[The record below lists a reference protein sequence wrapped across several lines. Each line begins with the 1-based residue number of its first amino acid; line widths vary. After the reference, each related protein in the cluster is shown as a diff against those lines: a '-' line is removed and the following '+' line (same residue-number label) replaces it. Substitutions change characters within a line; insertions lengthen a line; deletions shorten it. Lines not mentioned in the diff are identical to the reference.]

1 MFSSDQSHFSAR
13 LFKRVSSLVKILLGV
28 RAGHY
33 GSDSCSILR
42 DHRVDD
48 REDEDAHLEHAVGK
62 LASLPAFAHHHGGYR
77 SLAVSSIKPEILQSF
92 LEIARIVP
100 ELLHKP
106 RTPLHQLDSSNTSTR
121 HRRRLG
127 PRQEIAAHLVLKI
140 TAQNLRSD
148 NVTANA
154 AESFR
159 ECSHVNIHLPLYVE
173 MIGDSSSVSSQ
184 YPVAP

>member
-48 REDEDAHLEHAVGK
+48 REDEDAHLEHAVSK
-62 LASLPAFAHHHGGYR
+62 LASLPALAHHHGGYR

-92 LEIARIVP
+92 LEIARVVP

-106 RTPLHQLDSSNTSTR
+106 RTSLDQLDRSNAGAR

-127 PRQEIAAHLVLKI
+127 PGEEIAADLVLKI
-140 TAQNLRSD
+140 AAQVLRSD

-154 AESFR
+154 AECFR
-159 ECSHVNIHLPLYVE
+159 ECSHVNIYLAL
-173 MIGDSSSVSSQ
+173 
-184 YPVAP
+184 

>member
-1 MFSSDQSHFSAR
+1 MFSSDESHFSAR

-33 GSDSCSILR
+33 GSDSCFILR

-48 REDEDAHLEHAVGK
+48 WEDEDAHLEHAVSK

-106 RTPLHQLDSSNTSTR
+106 RAPLHQLDSSNTSTR
-121 HRRRLG
+121 PRRRLG
-127 PRQEIAAHLVLKI
+127 PRQGIAADLALRI
-140 TAQNLRSD
+140 AAQILRSD
-148 NVTANA
+148 NVATDA
-154 AESFR
+154 AECFR
-159 ECSHVNIHLPLYVE
+159 ECSHVNIYLAL
-173 MIGDSSSVSSQ
+173 
-184 YPVAP
+184 